1 MQCISPAL
9 YDLDS
14 PPQGN
19 VVVCS
24 KKDPIIPLAVEEKKK
39 MKKKKSSGSLG
50 SVVPLTVGKVIALC
64 SAAAVT
70 IMWETRKLNAHVAYG
85 VTVGGLFA

>member
-1 MQCISPAL
+1 M
-9 YDLDS
+9 
-14 PPQGN
+14 
-19 VVVCS
+19 
-24 KKDPIIPLAVEEKKK
+24 KKDEKK
-39 MKKKKSSGSLG
+39 MKMKKKSSGSLG
-50 SVVPLTVGKVIALC
+50 SVLLLTVGKVIALC

>member
-1 MQCISPAL
+1 
-9 YDLDS
+9 
-14 PPQGN
+14 
-19 VVVCS
+19 
-24 KKDPIIPLAVEEKKK
+24 

-50 SVVPLTVGKVIALC
+50 SVVPLTVGKVIVLC

-85 VTVGGLFA
+85 VTVGGPFS

>member
-1 MQCISPAL
+1 M
-9 YDLDS
+9 
-14 PPQGN
+14 
-19 VVVCS
+19 
-24 KKDPIIPLAVEEKKK
+24 KKDEKKKEKKK
-39 MKKKKSSGSLG
+39 MTKKSSGSLG